1 VREARQ
7 GSDSAA
13 GTARVANVTGK
24 QAQERDDKL
33 RLLVLF
39 RRFWDTLGGPL
50 CPAMEA
56 FCQAWGDG
64 RIDAPPALRERFP
77 TLRRWKTVLE
87 WWTSLDRHGAAAL
100 TRPPSHR
107 AGRFEVL
114 EGELG
119 QIVLAILHDYPHLG
133 ATQIRRL
140 VAKSGQF
147 AQLTDASLP
156 SDRAFRRAI
165 AHWKR
170 ENAQVLTLVGADL
183 AEVDAALAPFVAQH
197 RLVTCG
203 LLRGDK
209 ALTQYR
215 SSAGGNGEDCPAM
228 LSASLRPVR
237 RNPRVRGTGRAVPSN
252 GAKRLICKTLSTSS
266 PANPSTSHNSVSLD
280 PVTAGRHEQAIYRE
294 NPT

>member
-1 VREARQ
+1 MNLWPSAKDLAGLPGMPADQSGVWRMAKREGWTTKKQPVRGGQMIRYAIESLPPETRTALALRNVSSADTQTAILAPGLLAATVAGAQVREARQ

-56 FCQAWGDG
+56 FCKAWGDG

-87 WWTSLDRHGAAAL
+87 WWTGLDRHGAAAL

-119 QIVLAILHDYPHLG
+119 QIVLAVLHDYPHLG

-140 VAKSGQF
+140 VAKSCQF

-156 SDRAFRRAI
+156 SDRAFRRV
-165 AHWKR
+165 R
-170 ENAQVLTLVGADL
+170 
-183 AEVDAALAPFVAQH
+183 H
-197 RLVTCG
+197 RH
-203 LLRGDK
+203 RH
-209 ALTQYR
+209 AR
-215 SSAGGNGEDCPAM
+215 AG
-228 LSASLRPVR
+228 
-237 RNPRVRGTGRAVPSN
+237 
-252 GAKRLICKTLSTSS
+252 
-266 PANPSTSHNSVSLD
+266 H
-280 PVTAGRHEQAIYRE
+280 RHPI
-294 NPT
+294 